1 MLPSGNLGVSKRAV
15 VSPPQAGSRVT
26 RDARRSAGHA
36 SLHIVEMD
44 HKAKDEVFAYSKI
57 HVPQRDPLS
66 AYVIFK
72 RFVDIVGAV
81 AGIVIF
87 SPLIVAIVICS
98 FSSGGSPIFRHRRVG
113 RNGKSFGC
121 LKFRTMVR
129 NADEVLRNLLD
140 SDRQAKEEWLRDHKL
155 KDDPR
160 VTLFGRFLR
169 KTSLDE
175 VPQFWN
181 VLRGEMSLVGP
192 RPVVPDELRRYGTKI
207 PTYLSARPGIT
218 GLWQVSGRNDMD
230 YRKRVALD
238 VCYVRSKSVVLD
250 TYILLKTLPVMFAK
264 NGAY

>member
-1 MLPSGNLGVSKRAV
+1 MPSGNVGISKRAV
-15 VSPPQAGSRVT
+15 GSPPQAVSRI
-26 RDARRSAGHA
+26 RDARRSVGHA

-44 HKAKDEVFAYSKI
+44 HKAKYEFRYDKI
-57 HVPQRDPLS
+57 DTPPPDPFS
-66 AYVIFK
+66 GYAICK
-72 RFVDIVGAV
+72 RFLDILGSL
-81 AGIVIF
+81 AGILIF
-87 SPLIVAIVICS
+87 SPLAVAIVICS

-113 RNGKSFGC
+113 RNGKSFSC
-121 LKFRTMVR
+121 LKFRTMVK
-129 NADEVLRNLLD
+129 NADEVLQKLLD

-160 VTLFGRFLR
+160 ITLFGRFLR

-181 VLRGEMSLVGP
+181 VLQGEMSLVGP

-207 PTYLSARPGIT
+207 STYLSTRPGIT
-218 GLWQVSGRNDMD
+218 GLWQVSGRNDMH
-230 YRKRVALD
+230 YRRRVALD

-250 TYILLKTLPVMFAK
+250 VYILLKTLPVMFAK